1 MTNEKNTA
9 QKQSKK
15 KKNTNSIRLE
25 MNLYITGISACV
37 LSQFSFV
44 RFFVTLWN
52 IPHQAPLSMGF
63 PQARILEQAAISF
76 SRGSSDPG
84 IKPTSLNICI
94 GRLVLYHQCHLG
106 SYFYISNN
114 LKWDVAQRLKCL
126 PGMRETQIRS
136 LGWEDPLEKGMATH
150 SSIHAQRIPWTGE
163 PGWLLQ
169 SIGSKRVR
177 HN

>member
-1 MTNEKNTA
+1 
-9 QKQSKK
+9 
-15 KKNTNSIRLE
+15 

-136 LGWEDPLEKGMATH
+136 LGWEDPLEKEMATH
-150 SSIHAQRIPWTGE
+150 SSFLPRKSHGQRTLAGYSPWGLKESDRTE
-163 PGWLLQ
+163 QLQ
-169 SIGSKRVR
+169 FPFLSFLIKQWML
-177 HN
+177 